1 MELKN
6 KLKRLRQERGF
17 TQQQLADAIFV
28 SRSTVAKWENGLGL
42 PGKDSMEA
50 LERLYGISQEEVA
63 TTEPETVIVE
73 KNRKLH
79 LIGQILSWAL
89 ILLLTAAS
97 IALPF
102 ALQSG
107 RYGLTADTAAGDY
120 ADNLYFDTGDYRIY
134 YFQFEGTWEDGRHWS
149 DLQGFRPVQK
159 HFWGC
164 TVSEEDYEYKI
175 ITKDNYVV
183 GSLHSIPGKH
193 GYYNL
198 LNKAGH
204 YKVEEEGCPPVWD
217 IPEELI
223 TATSITISGI
233 EYPLQD
239 GFFFITEEPVRYFQ
253 IGESFYDIE

>member
-1 MELKN
+1 
-6 KLKRLRQERGF
+6 
-17 TQQQLADAIFV
+17 
-28 SRSTVAKWENGLGL
+28 
-42 PGKDSMEA
+42 
-50 LERLYGISQEEVA
+50 
-63 TTEPETVIVE
+63 
-73 KNRKLH
+73 
-79 LIGQILSWAL
+79 
-89 ILLLTAAS
+89 
-97 IALPF
+97 
-102 ALQSG
+102 
-107 RYGLTADTAAGDY
+107 
-120 ADNLYFDTGDYRIY
+120 LYFDTGDYRIY
-134 YFQFEGTWEDGRHWS
+134 YFQFEGTWEDGRRWS

-204 YKVEEEGCPPVWD
+204 YKVEEAGCPPVWD

-223 TATSITISGI
+223 TVTSISIGGT
-233 EYPLQD
+233 EYPLED
-239 GFFFITEEPVRYFQ
+239 GFFFITKEPVRYFM